1 MGSKQ
6 LSVAAGQV
14 NTGRMLNLEIFLLM
28 STALRLFE
36 KTLSTFLPQ
45 DLSQSLAPRLVVCN
59 VFVILTSHS
68 PRPSHIRPGKCH
80 EFVDISRT

>member
-45 DLSQSLAPRLVVCN
+45 DLSQSLAPRLV
-59 VFVILTSHS
+59 
-68 PRPSHIRPGKCH
+68 
-80 EFVDISRT
+80 